1 MERNDT
7 MNSSILVIED
17 DASIQELIVEF
28 LTAEGYEVDYAND
41 GLEGIQKFKKGNY
54 NLIILDIMMP
64 NLDGYGVCKMIR
76 QTSSVPI
83 IFLTAL
89 NQETDQLKG
98 FELECDDYITKPFSF
113 NLLVKRV
120 EAVLRRSSK
129 IMNDKFLVFEKLK
142 LDLNTYEAEVDGNAV
157 ELTLKEFNI
166 LKDLIEKYPQV
177 ITREGLLDSIWGYD
191 YYGDTRIVDAHIK
204 NIRKKI
210 SIPYIKTV
218 KGIGYT
224 LEKDIW

>member
-1 MERNDT
+1 

-17 DASIQELIVEF
+17 DFNIQELIVEF
-28 LTAEGYEVDYAND
+28 LISEGYKVDSAND
-41 GLEGIQKFKKGNY
+41 GLEGIQKFKQENY
-54 NLIILDIMMP
+54 DLIILDVMMP
-64 NLDGYGVCKMIR
+64 NLDGYAVCKMIR
-76 QTSSVPI
+76 QSSNVPI

-89 NQETDQLKG
+89 NEESNQVKG

-113 NLLVKRV
+113 NLLIKRV
-120 EAVLRRSSK
+120 EAILRRSIKS
-129 IMNDKFLVFEKLK
+129 NDNNTINFEKLK
-142 LDLNTYEAEVDGNAV
+142 LNLSTYSVQIGDENI

-166 LKDLIEKYPQV
+166 LKTLIEKYPQV
-177 ITREGLLDSIWGYD
+177 ITRENLLDSIWGYD

-210 SIPYIKTV
+210 KIPYIKTV

-224 LEKDIW
+224 LEKDI

>member
-1 MERNDT
+1 

-17 DASIQELIVEF
+17 DSNIQELISEF
-28 LTAEGYEVDYAND
+28 LSAEGYQVDTAND
-41 GLEGIQKFKKGNY
+41 GLEGIQKFKQGSY
-54 NLIILDIMMP
+54 DLVILDIMMP

-76 QTSSVPI
+76 KSSSVPI

-89 NQETDQLKG
+89 NDEGDQLKG
-98 FELECDDYITKPFSF
+98 FDLECDDYITKPFSF
-113 NLLVKRV
+113 NLLIKRV
-120 EAVLRRSSK
+120 EAILRRSNK
-129 IMNDKFLVFEKLK
+129 TINDKFIVFEKLK
-142 LDLNTYEAEVDGNAV
+142 LDLNTYIAEIDGEPI

-166 LKDLIEKYPQV
+166 LKALIDKYPQV

-210 SIPYIKTV
+210 SLPYIKTV

-224 LEKDIW
+224 LEKDI

>member
-1 MERNDT
+1 

-17 DASIQELIVEF
+17 DSNIQELISEF
-28 LTAEGYEVDYAND
+28 LSAEGYQVDTAND
-41 GLEGIQKFKKGNY
+41 GLEGIQKFKQGSY
-54 NLIILDIMMP
+54 DLVILDIMMP

-76 QTSSVPI
+76 KSSSVPI

-89 NQETDQLKG
+89 NDEGDQLKG
-98 FELECDDYITKPFSF
+98 FDLECDDYITKPFSF
-113 NLLVKRV
+113 NPLIKRV
-120 EAVLRRSSK
+120 EAILRRSNK
-129 IMNDKFLVFEKLK
+129 TINDKFIVFEKLK
-142 LDLNTYEAEVDGNAV
+142 LDLNTYIAEIDGEPI

-166 LKDLIEKYPQV
+166 LKALIEKYPQV

-210 SIPYIKTV
+210 SLPYIKTV

-224 LEKDIW
+224 LEKDI

>member
-1 MERNDT
+1 

-17 DASIQELIVEF
+17 DSNIQELISEF
-28 LTAEGYEVDYAND
+28 LSAEGYQVDTAND
-41 GLEGIQKFKKGNY
+41 GLEGIQKFKQGSY
-54 NLIILDIMMP
+54 DLVILDIMMP

-76 QTSSVPI
+76 KSSSVPI

-89 NQETDQLKG
+89 NDEGDQLKG
-98 FELECDDYITKPFSF
+98 FDLECDDYITKPFSF
-113 NLLVKRV
+113 NLLIKRV
-120 EAVLRRSSK
+120 EAILRRSNK
-129 IMNDKFLVFEKLK
+129 TINDKFIVFEKLK
-142 LDLNTYEAEVDGNAV
+142 LDLNTYIAEIDGEPI

-166 LKDLIEKYPQV
+166 LKALIEKYPQV

-191 YYGDTRIVDAHIK
+191 YYGDNRIVDAHIK

-210 SIPYIKTV
+210 SLPYIKTV

-224 LEKDIW
+224 LEKDI

>member
-1 MERNDT
+1 

-17 DASIQELIVEF
+17 DSNIQELISEF
-28 LTAEGYEVDYAND
+28 LSAEGYQVDTAND
-41 GLEGIQKFKKGNY
+41 GLEGIQKFKQGSY
-54 NLIILDIMMP
+54 DLVILDIMMP

-76 QTSSVPI
+76 KSSSVPI

-89 NQETDQLKG
+89 NDEGDQLKG
-98 FELECDDYITKPFSF
+98 FDLECDDYITKPFSF
-113 NLLVKRV
+113 NLLIKRV
-120 EAVLRRSSK
+120 EAILRRSNK
-129 IMNDKFLVFEKLK
+129 TINDKFIVFEKLK
-142 LDLNTYEAEVDGNAV
+142 LDLNTYIAEIDGEPI

-166 LKDLIEKYPQV
+166 LKALIEKYPQV

-210 SIPYIKTV
+210 SLPYIKTV

-224 LEKDIW
+224 LEK